1 MWGALPSLSAGIIEP
16 SGFWLASKGVRED
29 RLPLRIEAA
38 GAGGGAREARLWL
51 AWFSS
56 AQVFAILNKCAVS
69 GLSSFSAETCN
80 EG

>member
-1 MWGALPSLSAGIIEP
+1 MHKSLSLPA
-16 SGFWLASKGVRED
+16 SGWSPRGVRED
-29 RLPLRIEAA
+29 RPPLRIEAA
-38 GAGGGAREARLWL
+38 GAGGGTQEARLPL